1 MGPLAKIWQIVGGAR
16 KGQEENLEFTVLDM
30 LKLIEQTDVLV
41 GQENS
46 TCLYEWRVN
55 ILEKIIKCVKK
66 YKEHL

>member
-1 MGPLAKIWQIVGGAR
+1 MGPLAKNWQIVGGAR
-16 KGQEENLEFTVLDM
+16 KGPEENLEFTVLDM

>member
-1 MGPLAKIWQIVGGAR
+1 MGPLAKIWQVVGGAR
-16 KGQEENLEFTVLDM
+16 KGQEE
-30 LKLIEQTDVLV
+30 KLIEQTDVLV

-46 TCLYEWRVN
+46 SCLYEWRVN

>member
-1 MGPLAKIWQIVGGAR
+1 MGPLAKIWQVVGGAR
-16 KGQEENLEFTVLDM
+16 KGQEE
-30 LKLIEQTDVLV
+30 KLIEQTDVLV